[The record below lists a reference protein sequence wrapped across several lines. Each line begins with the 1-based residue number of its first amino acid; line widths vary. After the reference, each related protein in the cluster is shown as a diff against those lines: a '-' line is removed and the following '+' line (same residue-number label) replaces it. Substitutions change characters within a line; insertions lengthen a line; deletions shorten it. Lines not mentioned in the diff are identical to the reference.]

1 MYEESN
7 GELPLVQVEF
17 DGNEAVVRLRRLLE
31 ITEETLEDTPVIKYV
46 YEMHEGRMPWYEGCA
61 EYVNDNYDA
70 LITIYESVEKNNL
83 ATAVRDKRDKLLEAC
98 DYLMA
103 LDYPLSTAAREQ
115 WREYRQALRDITTQ
129 DGFPDSVIW
138 PSAPKMQAGND
149 TILNTLSTIEKALTK
164 LSFGDW
170 WKGEGDN
177 A

>member
-1 MYEESN
+1 MHEESN
-7 GELPLVQVEF
+7 SELPLVQVEF
-17 DGNEAVVRLRRLLE
+17 DGNEAIVRLRRLLE

-61 EYVNDNYDA
+61 EYVNDHYNA

-115 WREYRQALRDITTQ
+115 WRAYRQALRDIPQ
-129 DGFPDSVIW
+129 QEGFPDNIVW
-138 PSAPKMQAGND
+138 PEKPKDKSGQTNFLQCVA
-149 TILNTLSTIEKALTK
+149 ALEDVAVNNI
-164 LSFGDW
+164 G
-170 WKGEGDN
+170 G
-177 A
+177 

>member
-1 MYEESN
+1 MHEESN

-83 ATAVRDKRDKLLEAC
+83 AKAARDKRDKLLEAC

-115 WREYRQALRDITTQ
+115 WREYRQALRDIPQ
-129 DGFPDSVIW
+129 QEGFPDNIEW
-138 PSAPKMQAGND
+138 PQKPLEKTGESSLLKCV
-149 TILNTLSTIEKALTK
+149 TTLEDAIISRI
-164 LSFGDW
+164 G
-170 WKGEGDN
+170 GV
-177 A
+177 

>member
-1 MYEESN
+1 MHEESN

-61 EYVNDNYDA
+61 EYVNDHYDA

-115 WREYRQALRDITTQ
+115 WREYRQALRDIPQ
-129 DGFPDSVIW
+129 QEGFPNAVEW
-138 PSAPKMQAGND
+138 PTKPQETGGSG
-149 TILNTLSTIEKALTK
+149 TILKLLSSIESAISKISMGT
-164 LSFGDW
+164 W
-170 WKGEGDN
+170 WKDDTDG
-177 A
+177 